1 MCLKAGGGMF
11 ETKKRNM
18 KTDDVENIHE
28 LDLGRLGNPMPL
40 GVLCF
45 FAAALFLGFGLFLLL
60 SDIYIDSSGIIKSQI
75 VSKIIVF
82 AVMLLIALLM
92 LLLGRSCVK
101 GTKKYYREKAK
112 MENEES
118 DTTVEDEIAQRI
130 CPNCGK
136 SHDIDYP
143 KCPHC
148 KYSYLE

>member
-1 MCLKAGGGMF
+1 MS
-11 ETKKRNM
+11 KKDVNLDQKHDSI
-18 KTDDVENIHE
+18 KTDDIENIRE
-28 LDLGRLGNPMPL
+28 LDFGRSGNPLPL

-45 FAAALFLGFGLFLLL
+45 FAAALFLGFGLFFLL

-101 GTKKYYREKAK
+101 GAKKYYREKAD
-112 MENEES
+112 MENEEC